1 MIMDST
7 HVLSED
13 TSMVTVTVS
22 RQSTDLSEARRP
34 YRQPAKI
41 SLNKAM
47 NLFFDRDDDKLV
59 RGTRKDYELALFL
72 LEEYI
77 NSFGSVLLRAADV
90 APTLASPKNGPV
102 SKRYDPA
109 SLSKFFRGF
118 ALFFLQFK
126 LNAPKEIKETFIE
139 IIEEFVEW
147 LRAKGH
153 LSKEFQ
159 CNFELADKRS
169 NHLALH
175 AFGVLVRTIA
185 NRARSSK
192 MIEDIH
198 DGEPFYVVSR
208 VKSGKIWFIYLA
220 NKCYDELGPVNV
232 PRGVSDIIE
241 PGWLVDCAFSKFD
254 GKWQITTV
262 RSIMPI

>member
-1 MIMDST
+1 
-7 HVLSED
+7 
-13 TSMVTVTVS
+13 MVTGTVS
-22 RQSTDLSEARRP
+22 PQITAISEARRP
-34 YRQPAKI
+34 SRQPAKI

-47 NLFFDRDDDKLV
+47 NRFFDRDDDMLMH
-59 RGTRKDYELALFL
+59 GTRKDYDHALLL

-77 NSFGSVLLRAADV
+77 NSFGRVMLRAADA
-90 APTLASPKNGPV
+90 APTPAKPKDGPV

-109 SLSKFFRGF
+109 SLVNLFRGF

-126 LNAPKEIKETFIE
+126 VNGPIEKKETFIR

-147 LRAKGH
+147 LRLNGH
-153 LSKEFQ
+153 LSREFQ

-175 AFGVLVRTIA
+175 ALGVLARTIA
-185 NRARSSK
+185 NSARPSK
-192 MIEDIH
+192 MIEDLH

-208 VKSGKIWFIYLA
+208 VKSEKLWFIYLA
-220 NKCYDELGPVNV
+220 NKSYDELGPVKV
-232 PRGVSDIIE
+232 PRGVSDIIK
-241 PGWLVDCAFSKFD
+241 PGWLVDCAFSKYD

-262 RSIMPI
+262 RAIMPI

>member
-1 MIMDST
+1 
-7 HVLSED
+7 
-13 TSMVTVTVS
+13 MVTGTVS
-22 RQSTDLSEARRP
+22 PQSIALSQARRP
-34 YRQPAKI
+34 SRQPAKI

-47 NLFFDRDDDKLV
+47 NLFFDRDDDMLM
-59 RGTRKDYELALFL
+59 RGTRKDYDHALLL

-77 NSFGSVLLRAADV
+77 NSFGSVLLRAADA
-90 APTLASPKNGPV
+90 APTLARPKDGPV

-109 SLSKFFRGF
+109 SLAKFFRGYV
-118 ALFFLQFK
+118 LFFLRFK
-126 LNAPKEIKETFIE
+126 LNAPTESKETFTR

-147 LRAKGH
+147 LRARGH
-153 LSKEFQ
+153 LPKEFQ
-159 CNFELADKRS
+159 CNFELTDNRS
-169 NHLALH
+169 NYLALH
-175 AFGVLVRTIA
+175 AFGVLARTIA
-185 NRARSSK
+185 NSARPSK

-220 NKCYDELGPVNV
+220 EDKCYDEFGPVNV
-232 PRGVSDIIE
+232 PRGVSDIIKS
-241 PGWLVDCAFSKFD
+241 GWLVDCAFGKFG